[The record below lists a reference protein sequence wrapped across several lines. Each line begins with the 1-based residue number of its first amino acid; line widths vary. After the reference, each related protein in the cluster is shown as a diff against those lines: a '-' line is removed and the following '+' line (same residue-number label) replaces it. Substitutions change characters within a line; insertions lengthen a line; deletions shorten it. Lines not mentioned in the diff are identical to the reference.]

1 VAWCSASSWDGCDD
15 EESAL
20 SLSLNHYAIRTHDL
34 EACRRFYVEA
44 LGLAVGPRPD
54 FPFPGLWLYAGDTAV
69 WANAVVHII
78 GIDRDDPEG
87 LQRYLGERDTTRLHG
102 SGALDHVAF
111 FATGLAARRAILR
124 RLGIALRERTVP
136 GLGLHQLFVED
147 PNGIVVELNYPAA
160 EAAA

>member
-1 VAWCSASSWDGCDD
+1 M
-15 EESAL
+15 
-20 SLSLNHYAIRTHDL
+20 SLSLNHYSIRTQDL

-54 FPFPGLWLYAGDTAV
+54 FPFPGLWLYAGDTGA

-78 GIDRDDPEG
+78 GVDRGDAEGLKRHLGDRDVA
-87 LQRYLGERDTTRLHG
+87 RLHG

-111 FATGLAARRAILR
+111 FATGLSERRSILR
-124 RLGIALRERTVP
+124 RLGIAARERTVP

-147 PNGIVVELNYPAA
+147 PNGIVVELNFPAA